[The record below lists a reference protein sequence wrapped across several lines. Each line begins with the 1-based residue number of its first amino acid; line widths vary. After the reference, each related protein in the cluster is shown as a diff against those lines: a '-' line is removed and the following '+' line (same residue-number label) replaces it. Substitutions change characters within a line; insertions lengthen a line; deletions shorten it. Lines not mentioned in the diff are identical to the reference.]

1 MSAARS
7 IFGQEDVA
15 WADNEVLAFARLE
28 IKRSAQRYDQLPDGR
43 VMPGE
48 GAARGRL
55 LKGDRG
61 RRHFA
66 AQQVAVLAGFK
77 VDEAFLEMRVPVI
90 SRPNSYTSDH
100 VPAPA
105 TVVITIIRRDRNNR
119 ATFGARQD
127 GLVIAQLGVYSL

>member
-7 IFGQEDVA
+7 ILGQEDVA
-15 WADNEVLAFARLE
+15 WADKEVLAFARLE

-100 VPAPA
+100 VPAPVMVPA
-105 TVVITIIRRDRNNR
+105 FALCDSAPTAAERGPSGRNGTTVAWSRM
-119 ATFGARQD
+119 A
-127 GLVIAQLGVYSL
+127 